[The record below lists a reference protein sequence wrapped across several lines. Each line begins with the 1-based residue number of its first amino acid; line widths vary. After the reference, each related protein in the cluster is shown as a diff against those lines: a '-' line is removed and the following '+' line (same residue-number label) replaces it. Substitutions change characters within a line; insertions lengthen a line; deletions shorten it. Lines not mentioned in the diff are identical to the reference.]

1 MTKIEPKSNPNKKIR
16 AREVNIMQKFSAKN
30 RKTAI
35 FWHMKEKIHLK
46 HGFTMIEI
54 MVVIVIL
61 GVLAGVGAPKLIG
74 YTERVKE
81 KADMMKLYYLRD
93 ALNRA
98 LIENEEALYQS
109 SFVSGGDS
117 AAIANLKKL
126 KDKLASEKGVDLF
139 VIEMHPNREQNIQH
153 NHPSINSGSE
163 MSKIIGSTGV
173 WYDALRDAGF
183 EGVADIVALRN
194 GTVKGSLDKD
204 GETYRAYSYTDD
216 NGKTQ
221 YRTTPRNPIFMSKLL
236 NRGKND
242 DLKNITSQGDNTTNY
257 RLTMSFQWTDRKESN
272 HSIEV
277 ALLPAKAK
285 MRANKTKKGGALMSD
300 NGVCFS
306 TYGDIGCAD
315 YYY

>member
-1 MTKIEPKSNPNKKIR
+1 
-16 AREVNIMQKFSAKN
+16 MQKFSAKN

-35 FWHMKEKIHLK
+35 FWHMKGKFHLK

-54 MVVIVIL
+54 MVVIVVL
-61 GVLAGVGAPKLIG
+61 GVIAGIGAPKLLG

-98 LIENEEALYQS
+98 LIESEVALYQS
-109 SFVSGGDS
+109 DFVTKGDK
-117 AAIANLKKL
+117 ANDNLKKL
-126 KDKLASEKGVDLF
+126 KDKLASESGLDLF

-194 GTVKGSLDKD
+194 GTVKGSLNKD

-216 NGKTQ
+216 NGQTQ
-221 YRTTPRNPIFMSKLL
+221 YRTTPKNPIFMSKLL

-242 DLKNITSQGDNTTNY
+242 DLKNITSQGSNKTNY
-257 RLTMSFQWTDRKESN
+257 RLTLNFQWTGGDESS
-272 HSIEV
+272 HSVEV
-277 ALLPAKAK
+277 ALLPAGAK
-285 MRANKTKKGGALMSD
+285 MRKKSNKKGGAIMSD

-306 TYGDIGCAD
+306 TYGDIGCAE
-315 YYY
+315 YRY

>member
-1 MTKIEPKSNPNKKIR
+1 MKG
-16 AREVNIMQKFSAKN
+16 
-30 RKTAI
+30 I
-35 FWHMKEKIHLK
+35 FYTK

-61 GVLAGVGAPKLIG
+61 GVLAGVGAPRLLN

-98 LIENEEALYQS
+98 LLESEVALYQS
-109 SFVSGGDS
+109 DFVTKGDK
-117 AAIANLKKL
+117 AADNLKKL
-126 KDKLASEKGVDLF
+126 KDKLASEAGVDLF

-163 MSKIIGSTGV
+163 MSKIIGSSGV

-183 EGVADIVALRN
+183 EGVADIVAIRN
-194 GTVKGSLDKD
+194 GTRKGSLDKD

-236 NRGKND
+236 NKGKND
-242 DLKNITSQGDNTTNY
+242 ALDNITSQKGNNTNY
-257 RLTMSFQWTDRKESN
+257 RLTMSFQWTDGNESS

-277 ALLPAKAK
+277 ALLPASAK
-285 MRANKTKKGGALMSD
+285 MRKKSNKKGGALMSD

-315 YYY
+315 YRY

>member
-1 MTKIEPKSNPNKKIR
+1 
-16 AREVNIMQKFSAKN
+16 MQKFSAKN

-35 FWHMKEKIHLK
+35 FWHMKGKFHLK

-54 MVVIVIL
+54 MVVVIVL
-61 GVLAGVGAPKLIG
+61 GVLAGIAVPNVIG
-74 YTERVKE
+74 YIEKVKE

-98 LIENEEALYQS
+98 LLENEEALYQS
-109 SFVSGGDS
+109 AFVTSGEN
-117 AAIANLKKL
+117 AAANLKKL
-126 KDKLASEKGVDLF
+126 KDKLASETGVDLF
-139 VIEMHPNREQNIQH
+139 VIEMHPNKEQNIQH

-173 WYDALRDAGF
+173 WYNALRDAGF
-183 EGVADIVALRN
+183 DGVADIVALRN
-194 GTVKGSLDKD
+194 GTAKGSLNKD

-221 YRTTPRNPIFMSKLL
+221 YRTTPKKPIFMSKLL

-242 DLKNITSQGDNTTNY
+242 DLKNITSQGTNKTNY
-257 RLTMSFQWTDRKESN
+257 RLTMSFQWTDGKESN

-277 ALLPAKAK
+277 ALLPAGAK
-285 MRANKTKKGGALMSD
+285 MRNKTTKKGGALFSD

-306 TYGDIGCAD
+306 TYGPIGCAD
-315 YYY
+315 YKY

>member
-1 MTKIEPKSNPNKKIR
+1 MPKIENQLYFGRR
-16 AREVNIMQKFSAKN
+16 ARKLKM
-30 RKTAI
+30 
-35 FWHMKEKIHLK
+35 K
-46 HGFTMIEI
+46 HGFTLIEI
-54 MVVIVIL
+54 MVVIVVL

-74 YTERVKE
+74 YSEKVKE

-98 LIENEEALYQS
+98 LLESEVALYQS
-109 SFVSGGDS
+109 DFVTSGEN
-117 AAIANLKKL
+117 AAKNLATL
-126 KDKLASEKGVDLF
+126 KNKLASETGVDLF

-194 GTVKGSLDKD
+194 GTRSGKLDQD
-204 GETYRAYSYTDD
+204 GETYRAYSYKDD
-216 NGKTQ
+216 AGKTQ
-221 YRTTPRNPIFMSKLL
+221 YRTTPKNPIFMSKLL

-242 DLKNITSQGDNTTNY
+242 ELKNITSQNGNNTNY
-257 RLTMSFQWTDRKESN
+257 RLTMSFQWTDGKESN

-285 MRANKTKKGGALMSD
+285 MRNKSNKKGGALFSD

-315 YYY
+315 YQY

>member
-1 MTKIEPKSNPNKKIR
+1 
-16 AREVNIMQKFSAKN
+16 MQKFSAKN

-61 GVLAGVGAPKLIG
+61 GVLAGVGAPRLLN

-98 LIENEEALYQS
+98 LIESEVALYQS
-109 SFVSGGDS
+109 DFVTKGDK
-117 AAIANLKKL
+117 AADNLKKL
-126 KDKLASEKGVDLF
+126 KDKLASESGLDLF

-194 GTVKGSLDKD
+194 GTVKGSLNKD

-216 NGKTQ
+216 NGQTQ
-221 YRTTPRNPIFMSKLL
+221 YRTTPKNPIFMSKLL

-242 DLKNITSQGDNTTNY
+242 DLKNITSQGSNKTNY
-257 RLTMSFQWTDRKESN
+257 RLTLNFQWTGGDESS
-272 HSIEV
+272 HSVEV
-277 ALLPAKAK
+277 ALLPAGAK
-285 MRANKTKKGGALMSD
+285 MRKKSNKKGGAIMSD

-306 TYGDIGCAD
+306 TYGDIGCAE
-315 YYY
+315 YRY

>member
-1 MTKIEPKSNPNKKIR
+1 MKG
-16 AREVNIMQKFSAKN
+16 KF
-30 RKTAI
+30 
-35 FWHMKEKIHLK
+35 HLK

-54 MVVIVIL
+54 MVVIVVL
-61 GVLAGVGAPKLIG
+61 GVIAGIGAPKLLG

-98 LIENEEALYQS
+98 LIESEVALYQS
-109 SFVSGGDS
+109 DFVTKGDK
-117 AAIANLKKL
+117 AADNLKKL
-126 KDKLASEKGVDLF
+126 KDKLASESGLDLF

-194 GTVKGSLDKD
+194 GTVKGSLNKD

-216 NGKTQ
+216 NGQTQ
-221 YRTTPRNPIFMSKLL
+221 YRTTPKNPIFMSKLL

-242 DLKNITSQGDNTTNY
+242 DLKNITSQGSNKTNY
-257 RLTMSFQWTDRKESN
+257 RLTLNFQWTGGDESS
-272 HSIEV
+272 HSVEV
-277 ALLPAKAK
+277 ALLPAGAK
-285 MRANKTKKGGALMSD
+285 MRKKSNKKGGAIMSD

-306 TYGDIGCAD
+306 TYGDIGCAE
-315 YYY
+315 YRY

>member
-1 MTKIEPKSNPNKKIR
+1 MKG
-16 AREVNIMQKFSAKN
+16 KF
-30 RKTAI
+30 
-35 FWHMKEKIHLK
+35 HLK

-61 GVLAGVGAPKLIG
+61 GVLAGVGIPRLLN

-98 LIENEEALYQS
+98 LLESEVALFQS
-109 SFVSGGDS
+109 DFVTKGDK
-117 AAIANLKKL
+117 AADNLKKL
-126 KDKLASEKGVDLF
+126 KDALKSEKGVGLF
-139 VIEMHPNREQNIQH
+139 VIEMHPRREQNIQH

-163 MSKIIGSTGV
+163 MSKIIGSSGV

-216 NGKTQ
+216 NGNKQ

-257 RLTMSFQWTDRKESN
+257 RLTMSFQWTDGKESS
-272 HSIEV
+272 HSVEV

-285 MRANKTKKGGALMSD
+285 MRDNGTKKGGALMSD

-306 TYGDIGCAD
+306 TYGDKGCAD

>member
-1 MTKIEPKSNPNKKIR
+1 
-16 AREVNIMQKFSAKN
+16 
-30 RKTAI
+30 
-35 FWHMKEKIHLK
+35 
-46 HGFTMIEI
+46 MIEI

-61 GVLAGVGAPKLIG
+61 GVLAGVGVPRLLN

-98 LIENEEALYQS
+98 LIESDVALYQS
-109 SFVSGGDS
+109 AFVSGGDS
-117 AAIANLKKL
+117 ASIANLNKL
-126 KDKLASEKGVDLF
+126 KNALKSEKGVDLF

-163 MSKIIGSTGV
+163 MSKIIGSSGV

-194 GTVKGSLDKD
+194 GTVKGSLEKD
-204 GETYRAYSYTDD
+204 GDTYRAYSYTDD
-216 NGKTQ
+216 NGKKQ
-221 YRTTPRNPIFMSKLL
+221 YRTTPKNAIFMSKLL
-236 NRGKND
+236 NRGKNS
-242 DLKNITSQGDNTTNY
+242 DLKNITSQGSNTTNY
-257 RLTMSFQWTDRKESN
+257 RLTMSVQWTGGNESS

-277 ALLPAKAK
+277 ALLPAGAK
-285 MRANKTKKGGALMSD
+285 MRNRSNGKGGALMSD

-306 TYGDIGCAD
+306 TYGNIGCAD
-315 YYY
+315 YRY